1 MSTTMQNDPQ
11 ENRVPWW
18 KPTLDAGGRLVTSN
32 KPVRGLRRRSAEVA
46 RNTLVVAV
54 VIFAI
59 VVLITRD
66 VVVAGIAFW
75 IVLLAVIALH
85 IFTSRRGSS

>member
-32 KPVRGLRRRSAEVA
+32 KPVRGLRRFAEVA
-46 RNTLVVAV
+46 RNTLVVAM

-59 VVLITRD
+59 VELITRD